1 MLTNRDKR
9 FFEITRLISYTSEYK
24 RIKIGAIVVKKNKII
39 SVGVNSYKT
48 HPIQR
53 RYNIFRFNIFTTD
66 TAHTLHAEI
75 QALVNIPYGTELSDL
90 TLYTYRENRDGK
102 LAKSRPCPSCM
113 NLIKDIGIKK
123 ICYTTDEGYAIEYLK

>member
-24 RIKIGAIVVKKNKII
+24 RIKIGAIVVKKNKVI

-48 HPIQR
+48 HPIQKK
-53 RYNIFRFNIFTTD
+53 YNRFRFNIFKTD

-75 QALVNIPYGTELSDL
+75 QALVNIPYGTELEDL
-90 TLYTYRENRDGK
+90 SIYIYREHRDGK
-102 LAKSRPCPSCM
+102 LAKSRPCPSC
-113 NLIKDIGIKK
+113 LSFIKDLGIKK

>member
-24 RIKIGAIVVKKNKII
+24 RIKIGAIVVKKNKVI

-48 HPIQR
+48 HPIQKK
-53 RYNIFRFNIFTTD
+53 YNRFRFDVVTKD

-75 QALVNIPYGTELSDL
+75 QALVNIPYGTELEDL
-90 TLYTYRENRDGK
+90 SLYIYREHRDGK

-113 NLIKDIGIKK
+113 NFIKDIGIKR